1 MMDFHGDETV
11 ILDCT
16 LRDGGYYNQWDFDEA
31 LVNEYLDA
39 VAQAG
44 IKFVEIGFRFTPKD
58 TFFGPYAYS
67 TDDFLRSLVI
77 PDVLNIGVMLN
88 AKDLVSFDGDVT
100 KCIDSLFVP
109 ASQSPVKFVRI
120 ATHLSEVD
128 DCHEAICRLVE
139 LGYQVGLNLMQANLY
154 SREVLSDF
162 ADNINA
168 WGKVFVLYFADSLG
182 NMNSVDVQR
191 LVESFSKHWH
201 GAIGIHAHNNMGRAI
216 NNTTTA
222 LETGVQW
229 LDATILGMGRGAGNA
244 ASEILLLEMV
254 ARGEVKYS
262 PQKLLEI
269 IEMYFSPLKQI
280 YAWGE
285 NFFYYM
291 AGLHKVHP
299 TYVQEML
306 SNDQYITTDVINVIS
321 SLDEETANSFSNT
334 SLQSVIDVNYKNWK
348 GSWDATDWVQ
358 NKTVLILAGGKQLF
372 RHQPAI
378 LQYIERHNPIVLSLN
393 LIAGF
398 STDVITFFVACHPTR
413 IRAQALQYQALGKP
427 LILPFDTLTE
437 EERNVLKDNEIYDYG
452 MSVENGALKTNDIG
466 CTVPYPLAIAYALS
480 VICQGG
486 AKKIIF
492 CGFDGYDSSDPR
504 QSQTNEVLRHIEHDF
519 PALPLIAATPSSYGL
534 IQQSIYQVEI

>member
-1 MMDFHGDETV
+1 MNFSKNEVV

-16 LRDGGYYNQWDFDEA
+16 LRDGGYYNQWDFDEG
-31 LVNEYLDA
+31 LVNEYLAA
-39 VAQAG
+39 VEQAG
-44 IKFVEIGFRFTPKD
+44 IKFVEIGFRFTAKD

-77 PDVLNIGVMLN
+77 PDSLCIGVMLN
-88 AKDLVSFDGDVT
+88 AKDLVSYEGGIT

-120 ATHLSEVD
+120 AAHLAEVD
-128 DCHEAICRLVE
+128 GCHEAVSRLDE
-139 LGYQVGLNLMQANLY
+139 LGYHVGLNLMQANLY
-154 SREVLSDF
+154 STDVLSNF
-162 ADNINA
+162 AAKINA

-191 LVESFSKHWH
+191 LIASFSKYWD

-222 LETGVQW
+222 LEAGARW

-244 ASEILLLEMV
+244 ASEILLLEML
-254 ARGEVKYS
+254 ARGEAKYS
-262 PQKLLEI
+262 PQKLLHIVE
-269 IEMYFSPLKQI
+269 ENFSPLKQR

-306 SNDQYITTDVINVIS
+306 SNDRYQTTDVVNVIA
-321 SLDEETANSFSNT
+321 SLDEENANSFSNT

-348 GSWDATDWVQ
+348 GSWDATDWVK
-358 NKTVLILAGGKQLF
+358 NKTVLILAGGQQLF
-372 RHQPAI
+372 RHQTAI
-378 LQYIERHNPIVLSLN
+378 LQYIKRQSPVVLSLN

-398 STDVITFFVACHPTR
+398 STDVIHYFVACHPTQ
-413 IRAQALQYQALGKP
+413 IRAQAIQYQLLAKP
-427 LILPFDTLTE
+427 LILPFDTLTG
-437 EERNVLKDNEIYDYG
+437 EERAVLKENKIYDYG
-452 MSVENGALKTNDIG
+452 MSVESGALIANNNG

-486 AKKIIF
+486 ADKIIF

-504 QSQTNEVLRHIEHDF
+504 QSQTNEVFRHIEHAF
-519 PALPLIAATPSSYGL
+519 PTIPLIAATPSSYGL